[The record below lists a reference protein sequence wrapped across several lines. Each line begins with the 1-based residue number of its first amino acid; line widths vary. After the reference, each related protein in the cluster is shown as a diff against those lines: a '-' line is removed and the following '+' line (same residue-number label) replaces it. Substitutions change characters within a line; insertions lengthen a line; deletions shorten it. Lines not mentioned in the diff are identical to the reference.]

1 MNKINSIS
9 LFTLLFMLL
18 FGVETQAANRVY
30 SDPQECQVRGSIAI
44 PLKMDNTDEIVAA
57 EFNVALP
64 NGLSPVLDGST
75 WMLKGERLQDHA
87 VVTKKMG
94 SIYKVV
100 VYSIGGKNIR
110 GNKGVFLYMPVALRD
125 GIEIGTKL
133 NITLSDIV
141 ITDKDGNNLADN
153 DETVI
158 EVTATDPD
166 TPDITVTDITT
177 SVTNI
182 NPEDV
187 FSVNYNIINQGNL
200 VLANG
205 WKEDVSLVAST
216 GEELFLGS
224 FHHQGDLSAG
234 ASVERS
240 ESFTLP
246 ALPGIEGNVS
256 VRVKLTPYADSG
268 EHESRVANN
277 TVVSTATMNVKKKLT
292 LTVPT
297 SIDEQDTGL
306 KKCVLTRSGFTAL
319 EENFNLSFSD
329 PSRLSLTGNT
339 TFAPGSNSVTFY
351 VSAIDDNIVNISNN
365 ITVRIAAAHGYSA
378 VQGTVTINDDDNSQ
392 LTAEAS
398 ASEVTEGG
406 KFSVTVSSNRPVT
419 TEPLEVK
426 VTCDQST
433 RLLFPTTITIPAGQ
447 NSATMEV
454 EAIDDDVP
462 QLEAVGTLT
471 FTALRHDPTELLIAL
486 VDNDM
491 PELEFIIQPKT
502 VSENAGVNAI
512 TARLVRKSNTDKEVT
527 INLSD
532 NSGGKIYYSR
542 QSIVLPKGVDVAEFT
557 LGVIDN
563 ALVDGDKEVT
573 ITAAVLVQSCNCS
586 STQEGVGLVSQ
597 TVTIIDNDGP
607 SLTLTASSSSIL
619 EGDNNGVN
627 LTISR
632 NTDTSEALIV
642 NLSSDLDEQL
652 QYEHTATI
660 PAGATS
666 VTVNVKAPLNEETE
680 GNRTVVFSVTSSGF
694 SQGTTWLVITDQ
706 TLPDAVITEL
716 SLTSTSLIAGESAIA
731 TVTVK
736 NIGNAPLPQATK
748 VVIKLDGNQN
758 EEVYTDKILEQG
770 EQTTLT
776 KELQAS
782 KTLGR
787 HTYQAVVNEEQK
799 YKELLYTNNTSQ
811 SVVMEVTSPYTATVN
826 CDKNVYEIGD
836 SITLTGQ
843 VTCAK
848 PAFVDVEV
856 YYYYM
861 GVRNAIKLT
870 TNSSGQFSH
879 KMAFNSPGHFTV
891 GACYPDEGLTA
902 TQCEFDVRGFR
913 CSPNYL
919 KLTAYVN
926 ELLEG
931 NIQIDNPTSLQLIG
945 LHLVVDN
952 PIEGVEVT
960 GGENVTVSGG
970 ATAAIPFSLL
980 STRVTEGN
988 KYERLKARVTSDQGV
1003 EAEVTISFYCTSH
1016 TASLEATPSSITTT
1030 MIKDG
1035 TRDYMLDIR
1044 NCGMGETGKISL
1056 ALPRGG
1062 WMKAVTPMEM
1072 ESLAAGETATIV
1084 LRLQPTAD
1092 MDLNV
1097 PVTGH
1102 IGVNCSNADGL
1113 SIPFRITPV
1122 SSANGS
1128 LTVDVCDEFTYYTD
1142 EHPHLQGAKVT
1153 IRDYSTNQVLYE
1165 GLTDADGLYH
1175 IDAIH
1180 EGYYSI
1186 TVGSDHHD
1194 TYSNTILINP
1204 EEENRLT
1211 VNLSYQAISVNW
1223 KVVEDDVEDVYEI
1236 VTEVTY
1242 ETRVPVPVVVLDMPS
1257 RIDGESLAPGESM
1270 VFYATM
1276 TNKGLI
1282 TAKECQ
1288 LIMPQNTKV
1297 LNFTALVDGLFELAP
1312 QQSIVIPVKVQ
1323 NTYQPGANQR
1333 RPEMRME
1340 DIVAGEGA
1348 GGGGG
1353 TTDNG
1358 ENDAPGGGGSR
1369 AWLDEEGCEVKPVVV
1384 YKWDCGFDKKWHSY
1398 QQTIQVKRCKSD
1410 EVNKESSGGS
1420 GPGGG
1425 GGDYIGPDGPNDI
1438 YWYDPTTNTEGDYVR
1453 PNIQSPQPIFENCLI
1468 PCINGWL
1475 KALGNLAYVAAKYLP
1490 VTKWIIGGIEA
1501 VKTANKISDS
1511 LTEHSKYIIQKTK
1524 ELVNGDFDA
1533 SNPLNW
1539 CGLAK
1544 NLWGMGEDI
1553 WDAYDLYDS
1562 KTEKIKKAVT
1572 NYAMESMQ
1580 EGHSEVVER
1589 DLIYYYIPSL
1599 ADEDAYLFTKE
1610 QYGYETNQ
1618 RFSSGTSDSPT
1629 IRKDGTEVHW
1639 YSFAKYMTWD
1649 DWYGGLKNGQKWSK
1663 KANKY
1668 VKMAGKVFD
1677 SEWIS
1682 GLATTASKEIKYLG
1696 YAMDGLNVINGFLH
1710 VCDRVKGVEGN
1721 EKEVAERHSLGDVRK
1736 PSLRKAD
1743 IPLPSYMTDMLEKVE
1758 FVKQYYQYK
1767 IEFIQLAFGSEP
1779 DWTDVSFFD
1788 LMQLI
1793 DTLESR
1799 TYTREELEWWRPEC
1813 MSETTLRAFV
1823 DRYNNRM
1830 AGNDMESLEK
1840 INDDL
1845 KAMVDIQNYFIDLGA
1860 EDLND
1865 WLSEA
1870 IIDNMVQVI
1879 NSAAQTVCATI
1890 SLRFEQQMVLTRQAF
1905 LGTLEVYN
1913 GNDTDTMTDMKLDI
1927 VVTDPD
1933 GNVATSH
1940 EFQINNESLNNFG
1953 VQSDG
1958 TWTLGPKQTGT
1969 ATIRFIPTKYA
1980 APEDT
1985 VYYSFGGTL
1994 TYVDPYNGQTV
2005 KRTLNPVTLAVCP
2018 SPDLELTYFMQRD
2031 VLGDNTLTP
2040 DVVEPSEEAEFSL
2053 LLRNIGKGMA
2063 KNVRFS
2069 TKQPEIIDN
2078 EKGLLID
2085 FEIESSQI
2093 NGEDKTLALGETI
2106 VNYLGN
2112 IIAGGHSV
2120 VQWWLKSS
2128 QLGHFTKYD
2137 VNYTHLTSYD
2147 NPNLSLISSVSIKE
2161 LIRSVRDD
2169 KGDFA
2174 FLTND
2179 TPDGDD
2185 MADHIYKTDGRDY
2198 DVLAAVANEMVDNGD
2213 DTYTLTIHPQIAG
2226 NWIYGNLTD
2235 PTQGQQA
2242 IKSVTRISDGK
2253 EVEPRNFWQTYVTLR
2268 DGKDPLEENLI
2279 HFVDSVNS
2287 VSESYL
2293 ITFEDKAETTLDVES
2308 IVADQNTEE
2317 VLKTPVNTV
2326 TVTFNKPVVQEDVNA
2341 SCITLQCQGKKVD
2354 IEDINITIVNE
2365 TTFAFDVTPY
2375 TFKNGYYV
2383 FTIQTADIHDTEGF
2397 PGKNGRQLTW
2407 TQQKD
2412 LKKVVLDELSTV
2424 PPTAEEEVE
2433 VTVKRKLKTGE
2444 WNTLCLPFTMNS
2456 VQVKSEFG
2464 DDVQILDFTG
2474 YNVTKDDKNHIVGI
2488 DVNFTSVEAIEA
2500 NHPYLIAVTKP
2511 FTSFNA
2517 YAVDIEPV
2525 EVPKV
2530 ATITRTNNLWSEFI
2544 GTYVAETVVP
2554 NNMLFLNAN
2563 KFYYSTGQTKMKAFR
2578 AYFDFSDV
2586 LDDLSDADARIRI
2599 NIDDDITAIKAI
2611 DAGKMAE
2618 GVYTLQGVFIG
2629 KNPDIS
2635 KLPKGVYIVDGRKVF
2650 VK

>member
-182 NPEDV
+182 NPGEA
-187 FSVNYNIINQGNL
+187 FSVGYNIINRGNL

-205 WKEDVSLVAST
+205 WKEDVSLVAPT
-216 GEELFLGS
+216 GEELFLGT
-224 FHHQGDLSAG
+224 FHHQGDLVAG
-234 ASVERS
+234 SSVERS
-240 ESFTLP
+240 ETFTLP
-246 ALPGIEGNVS
+246 SLPGIEGNVS

-319 EENFNLSFSD
+319 EESFNLSFSD

-426 VTCDQST
+426 VTCDQSA

-462 QLEAVGTLT
+462 QLEAVGTFT

-542 QSIVLPKGVDVAEFT
+542 QSIILPKGVDVAEFT

-931 NIQIDNPTSLQLIG
+931 NIQIDNPTS
-945 LHLVVDN
+945 
-952 PIEGVEVT
+952 
-960 GGENVTVSGG
+960 
-970 ATAAIPFSLL
+970 
-980 STRVTEGN
+980 R
-988 KYERLKARVTSDQGV
+988 
-1003 EAEVTISFYCTSH
+1003 
-1016 TASLEATPSSITTT
+1016 
-1030 MIKDG
+1030 
-1035 TRDYMLDIR
+1035 
-1044 NCGMGETGKISL
+1044 
-1056 ALPRGG
+1056 
-1062 WMKAVTPMEM
+1062 
-1072 ESLAAGETATIV
+1072 
-1084 LRLQPTAD
+1084 
-1092 MDLNV
+1092 
-1097 PVTGH
+1097 
-1102 IGVNCSNADGL
+1102 
-1113 SIPFRITPV
+1113 
-1122 SSANGS
+1122 
-1128 LTVDVCDEFTYYTD
+1128 
-1142 EHPHLQGAKVT
+1142 
-1153 IRDYSTNQVLYE
+1153 
-1165 GLTDADGLYH
+1165 
-1175 IDAIH
+1175 
-1180 EGYYSI
+1180 
-1186 TVGSDHHD
+1186 
-1194 TYSNTILINP
+1194 
-1204 EEENRLT
+1204 
-1211 VNLSYQAISVNW
+1211 
-1223 KVVEDDVEDVYEI
+1223 
-1236 VTEVTY
+1236 
-1242 ETRVPVPVVVLDMPS
+1242 
-1257 RIDGESLAPGESM
+1257 
-1270 VFYATM
+1270 
-1276 TNKGLI
+1276 
-1282 TAKECQ
+1282 
-1288 LIMPQNTKV
+1288 
-1297 LNFTALVDGLFELAP
+1297 
-1312 QQSIVIPVKVQ
+1312 
-1323 NTYQPGANQR
+1323 
-1333 RPEMRME
+1333 
-1340 DIVAGEGA
+1340 
-1348 GGGGG
+1348 
-1353 TTDNG
+1353 
-1358 ENDAPGGGGSR
+1358 
-1369 AWLDEEGCEVKPVVV
+1369 
-1384 YKWDCGFDKKWHSY
+1384 
-1398 QQTIQVKRCKSD
+1398 
-1410 EVNKESSGGS
+1410 
-1420 GPGGG
+1420 
-1425 GGDYIGPDGPNDI
+1425 
-1438 YWYDPTTNTEGDYVR
+1438 
-1453 PNIQSPQPIFENCLI
+1453 
-1468 PCINGWL
+1468 
-1475 KALGNLAYVAAKYLP
+1475 
-1490 VTKWIIGGIEA
+1490 
-1501 VKTANKISDS
+1501 
-1511 LTEHSKYIIQKTK
+1511 
-1524 ELVNGDFDA
+1524 
-1533 SNPLNW
+1533 
-1539 CGLAK
+1539 
-1544 NLWGMGEDI
+1544 
-1553 WDAYDLYDS
+1553 
-1562 KTEKIKKAVT
+1562 
-1572 NYAMESMQ
+1572 
-1580 EGHSEVVER
+1580 
-1589 DLIYYYIPSL
+1589 
-1599 ADEDAYLFTKE
+1599 
-1610 QYGYETNQ
+1610 
-1618 RFSSGTSDSPT
+1618 
-1629 IRKDGTEVHW
+1629 
-1639 YSFAKYMTWD
+1639 
-1649 DWYGGLKNGQKWSK
+1649 
-1663 KANKY
+1663 
-1668 VKMAGKVFD
+1668 
-1677 SEWIS
+1677 
-1682 GLATTASKEIKYLG
+1682 
-1696 YAMDGLNVINGFLH
+1696 
-1710 VCDRVKGVEGN
+1710 
-1721 EKEVAERHSLGDVRK
+1721 
-1736 PSLRKAD
+1736 
-1743 IPLPSYMTDMLEKVE
+1743 
-1758 FVKQYYQYK
+1758 
-1767 IEFIQLAFGSEP
+1767 
-1779 DWTDVSFFD
+1779 
-1788 LMQLI
+1788 
-1793 DTLESR
+1793 
-1799 TYTREELEWWRPEC
+1799 
-1813 MSETTLRAFV
+1813 
-1823 DRYNNRM
+1823 
-1830 AGNDMESLEK
+1830 
-1840 INDDL
+1840 
-1845 KAMVDIQNYFIDLGA
+1845 
-1860 EDLND
+1860 
-1865 WLSEA
+1865 
-1870 IIDNMVQVI
+1870 
-1879 NSAAQTVCATI
+1879 
-1890 SLRFEQQMVLTRQAF
+1890 
-1905 LGTLEVYN
+1905 
-1913 GNDTDTMTDMKLDI
+1913 
-1927 VVTDPD
+1927 
-1933 GNVATSH
+1933 
-1940 EFQINNESLNNFG
+1940 
-1953 VQSDG
+1953 
-1958 TWTLGPKQTGT
+1958 
-1969 ATIRFIPTKYA
+1969 
-1980 APEDT
+1980 
-1985 VYYSFGGTL
+1985 
-1994 TYVDPYNGQTV
+1994 
-2005 KRTLNPVTLAVCP
+2005 
-2018 SPDLELTYFMQRD
+2018 
-2031 VLGDNTLTP
+2031 
-2040 DVVEPSEEAEFSL
+2040 
-2053 LLRNIGKGMA
+2053 
-2063 KNVRFS
+2063 
-2069 TKQPEIIDN
+2069 
-2078 EKGLLID
+2078 
-2085 FEIESSQI
+2085 
-2093 NGEDKTLALGETI
+2093 
-2106 VNYLGN
+2106 
-2112 IIAGGHSV
+2112 
-2120 VQWWLKSS
+2120 
-2128 QLGHFTKYD
+2128 
-2137 VNYTHLTSYD
+2137 
-2147 NPNLSLISSVSIKE
+2147 
-2161 LIRSVRDD
+2161 
-2169 KGDFA
+2169 
-2174 FLTND
+2174 
-2179 TPDGDD
+2179 
-2185 MADHIYKTDGRDY
+2185 
-2198 DVLAAVANEMVDNGD
+2198 
-2213 DTYTLTIHPQIAG
+2213 
-2226 NWIYGNLTD
+2226 
-2235 PTQGQQA
+2235 
-2242 IKSVTRISDGK
+2242 
-2253 EVEPRNFWQTYVTLR
+2253 
-2268 DGKDPLEENLI
+2268 
-2279 HFVDSVNS
+2279 
-2287 VSESYL
+2287 
-2293 ITFEDKAETTLDVES
+2293 
-2308 IVADQNTEE
+2308 
-2317 VLKTPVNTV
+2317 
-2326 TVTFNKPVVQEDVNA
+2326 
-2341 SCITLQCQGKKVD
+2341 
-2354 IEDINITIVNE
+2354 
-2365 TTFAFDVTPY
+2365 
-2375 TFKNGYYV
+2375 
-2383 FTIQTADIHDTEGF
+2383 
-2397 PGKNGRQLTW
+2397 
-2407 TQQKD
+2407 
-2412 LKKVVLDELSTV
+2412 
-2424 PPTAEEEVE
+2424 
-2433 VTVKRKLKTGE
+2433 
-2444 WNTLCLPFTMNS
+2444 
-2456 VQVKSEFG
+2456 
-2464 DDVQILDFTG
+2464 
-2474 YNVTKDDKNHIVGI
+2474 
-2488 DVNFTSVEAIEA
+2488 
-2500 NHPYLIAVTKP
+2500 
-2511 FTSFNA
+2511 
-2517 YAVDIEPV
+2517 
-2525 EVPKV
+2525 
-2530 ATITRTNNLWSEFI
+2530 
-2544 GTYVAETVVP
+2544 
-2554 NNMLFLNAN
+2554 
-2563 KFYYSTGQTKMKAFR
+2563 
-2578 AYFDFSDV
+2578 
-2586 LDDLSDADARIRI
+2586 
-2599 NIDDDITAIKAI
+2599 
-2611 DAGKMAE
+2611 
-2618 GVYTLQGVFIG
+2618 
-2629 KNPDIS
+2629 
-2635 KLPKGVYIVDGRKVF
+2635 
-2650 VK
+2650 